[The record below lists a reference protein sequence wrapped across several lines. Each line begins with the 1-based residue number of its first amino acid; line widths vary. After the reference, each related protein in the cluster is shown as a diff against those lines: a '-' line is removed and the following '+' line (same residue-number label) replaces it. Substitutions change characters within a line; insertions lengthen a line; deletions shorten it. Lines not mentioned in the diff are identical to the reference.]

1 MDRLTRTIE
10 ILETLIAFPTISTD
24 SNQACVEW
32 ILNYL
37 EPLGAKCLVTSD
49 TPGKA
54 NIFATIGPDVEG
66 GLILSGHLDVVPVA
80 GQKWSSK
87 PFVLREE
94 AGFLYGRGT
103 CDMKGFIAACL
114 TLAPEFV
121 AADLARPVHFAFT
134 YDEETGCA
142 GARVLVD
149 EMVKAGWRPSAAI
162 IGEPSS
168 MRIIEGHKGCCEYT
182 VEFTGVE
189 GHSSLPDL
197 GVNALEYASKY
208 VSELMRLRHELPA
221 RAPVGSRFDPY
232 YSTVQVCMLNSG
244 IAHNVIPNKASVG
257 WEMRPVQKSD
267 LDYVRSEIAKFA
279 ANVLLPEMQAK
290 SPEAGIEETFSSEV
304 VGLEPE
310 SESIAAALVRHLT
323 GGNEMDVVSFGTEA
337 GLFQMAGVSA
347 VICGP
352 GSIEQAHK
360 PDEFVSREQLS
371 ACLDMLSRVAGSLSK

>member
-80 GQKWSSK
+80 GQEWSSN

-114 TLAPEFV
+114 TLAPEFA

-168 MRIIEGHKGCCEYT
+168 MRIIEGHKGCC
-182 VEFTGVE
+182 
-189 GHSSLPDL
+189 
-197 GVNALEYASKY
+197 
-208 VSELMRLRHELPA
+208 
-221 RAPVGSRFDPY
+221 
-232 YSTVQVCMLNSG
+232 
-244 IAHNVIPNKASVG
+244 
-257 WEMRPVQKSD
+257 
-267 LDYVRSEIAKFA
+267 
-279 ANVLLPEMQAK
+279 
-290 SPEAGIEETFSSEV
+290 
-304 VGLEPE
+304 
-310 SESIAAALVRHLT
+310 
-323 GGNEMDVVSFGTEA
+323 
-337 GLFQMAGVSA
+337 
-347 VICGP
+347 
-352 GSIEQAHK
+352 
-360 PDEFVSREQLS
+360 
-371 ACLDMLSRVAGSLSK
+371 

>member
-1 MDRLTRTIE
+1 MDHLTKTIE

-24 SNQACVEW
+24 SNQACVDW
-32 ILNYL
+32 ILAYL
-37 EPLGAKCLVTSD
+37 EPLGARCQVTSD

-80 GQKWSSK
+80 GQDWSSD

-94 AGFLYGRGT
+94 SGLLYGRGT

-114 TLAPEFV
+114 ALAPEFA

-134 YDEETGCA
+134 YDEETGCL

-149 EMVKAGWRPSAAI
+149 EMVNAGLRPSAAI
-162 IGEPSS
+162 IGEPTS

-197 GVNALEYASKY
+197 GVNALEYATRY
-208 VSELMRLRHELPA
+208 VTELMRLRQDLPD
-221 RAPVGSRFDPY
+221 RAPEGSRFDPPH
-232 YSTVQVCMLNSG
+232 TTLQVCMLEAG
-244 IAHNVIPNKASVG
+244 VAHNVIPNKASVG
-257 WEMRPVQKSD
+257 WEMRPVQASD
-267 LDYVRSEIAKFA
+267 LDYVRGEIASFA
-279 ANVLLPEMQAK
+279 QDVLLPEMQAK
-290 SPEAGIEETFSSEV
+290 SPLAGIEETFTSEV
-304 VGLEPE
+304 AGLEPDPD
-310 SESIAAALVRHLT
+310 SEAVAIVRRLT
-323 GGNEMDVVSFGTEA
+323 GGNETDVVSFGTEA
-337 GLFQMAGVSA
+337 GLFQKVGVSA

-360 PDEFVSREQLS
+360 PDEFVSRDQLS
-371 ACLDMLSRVAGSLSK
+371 ACLEMLSRVAGQLQD